1 MIDNSDNIEDLLG
14 MEVKAK
20 EYSKDTK
27 LGAFEEKYRVKVLD
41 YIHEDT
47 GKDNLSMVN
56 LSSFYKD
63 HIDIEELK
71 EDMRDVIMS
80 LETNYDDELDTLK
93 ETKQLNMLHIRFGTI
108 VNYDFQQSKCLLN
121 EMQQPFKMYWEDE
134 IKGNGAVTAF
144 EEIEKKLIRENV
156 KNMDAF
162 REFVENYT
170 KGDYEKELTEAEY
183 EEQKESIEATININ
197 KTLIYDA
204 FDNNLELEFFYTE
217 DELGFNEYF
226 EDAEIDDIIVY
237 AMRVDFENKTIN
249 TYLND
254 TKAQTMEFNTL
265 TELVSEIKSYQ
276 DDDFS
281 RAEDL
286 SAIEENLKDSIRD
299 QISLQ
304 AIEKFLSEGWLEE
317 EIEEIFDEMELE
329 LPEEYEK
336 SKKVEVE
343 KTR

>member
-41 YIHEDT
+41 YVQEDT
-47 GKDNLSMVN
+47 GKENLSMVN
-56 LSSFYKD
+56 LSSFYRD
-63 HIDIEELK
+63 HIDIEDLK
-71 EDMRDVIMS
+71 EDMKEVIAS
-80 LETNYDDELDTLK
+80 LETNFDDGFYILE
-93 ETKQLNMLHIRFGTI
+93 ETKALNMLQIRFGTM

-121 EMQQPFKMYWEDE
+121 ELQQPFKMYWEDE

-144 EEIEKKLIRENV
+144 EEIEKKLIKANA
-156 KNMDAF
+156 KSMDSF
-162 REFVENYT
+162 REFVDNYT
-170 KGDYEKELTEAEY
+170 KGDYKELTAAEY
-183 EEQKESIEATININ
+183 EEQKESIESEIKEKKN
-197 KTLIYDA
+197 LIYDA
-204 FDNNLELEFFYTE
+204 FDKKEELEFFYTE
-217 DELGFNEYF
+217 DELGFNEYL
-226 EDAEIDDIIVY
+226 EDDGIDDIIVY
-237 AMRVDFENKTIN
+237 SMKVDFENKTIN

>member
-134 IKGNGAVTAF
+134 IQYNGAVTAF

-170 KGDYEKELTEAEY
+170 KGAYEKELTEAEY
-183 EEQKESIEATININ
+183 EEQKEFIEATININ

-249 TYLND
+249 TYLNE

-286 SAIEENLKDSIRD
+286 STIEENLKDSIRD

-304 AIEKFLSEGWLEE
+304 AIEKFLSEGYSQE
-317 EIEEIFDEMELE
+317 EIEDVFDDLDIE
-329 LPEEYEK
+329 LPEESEK
-336 SKKVEVE
+336 KIVDQ

>member
-41 YIHEDT
+41 YVQEDT

-71 EDMRDVIMS
+71 EDMKEVIAS
-80 LETNYDDELDTLK
+80 LETNFDDGFYILE
-93 ETKQLNMLHIRFGTI
+93 ETKALNMLHIRFGTM

-121 EMQQPFKMYWEDE
+121 ELQQPFKMYWEDD
-134 IKGNGAVTAF
+134 IKGNLEVTAF
-144 EEIEKKLIRENV
+144 EEIEKKLIKANA
-156 KNMDAF
+156 KSMDSF
-162 REFVENYT
+162 REFVDNYT
-170 KGDYEKELTEAEY
+170 KGDYEELTVAEY
-183 EEQKESIEATININ
+183 EERKESIEAEIKEKKN
-197 KTLIYDA
+197 LIYDA
-204 FDNNLELEFFYTE
+204 FDKKEELEFFYTE
-217 DELGFNEYF
+217 DELGFNEYL
-226 EDAEIDDIIVY
+226 EDDGIDDIIVY
-237 AMRVDFENKTIN
+237 SMKVDFENKTIN

-304 AIEKFLSEGWLEE
+304 AIEKFLSEGCLEE

>member
-1 MIDNSDNIEDLLG
+1 MIDNSDNSEDLLG
-14 MEVKAK
+14 MEVKAI
-20 EYSKDTK
+20 EYCNDTK
-27 LGAFEEKYRVKVLD
+27 LGAFQEKYRVKVLD

-47 GKDNLSMVN
+47 GKENLSMVN
-56 LSSFYKD
+56 LSSFYRD
-63 HIDIEELK
+63 HIDIEDLK
-71 EDMRDVIMS
+71 EDMKEVIAS
-80 LETNYDDELDTLK
+80 LETNFDDGFYILD
-93 ETKQLNMLHIRFGTI
+93 ETKALNMLHIRFGTM
-108 VNYDFQQSKCLLN
+108 VNYDFQQSKCMLN
-121 EMQQPFKMYWEDE
+121 ELQQPFKRYWEDDE
-134 IKGNGAVTAF
+134 KGNLEVTVF
-144 EEIEKKLIRENV
+144 EEIEKKLIKENV
-156 KNMDAF
+156 KSMDAF
-162 REFVENYT
+162 REFVDNYT
-170 KGDYEKELTEAEY
+170 KGDYEKLTAAEY
-183 EEQKESIEATININ
+183 EEQKESIESEIKEKKN
-197 KTLIYDA
+197 LIYDA
-204 FDNNLELEFFYTE
+204 FDKKEELEFFYTE
-217 DELGFNEYF
+217 DELGFNEYL
-226 EDAEIDDIIVY
+226 EDDGIDDIIVY
-237 AMRVDFENKTIN
+237 SMKVDFENKTIN

-317 EIEEIFDEMELE
+317 EIEETFDEMELE

>member
-56 LSSFYKD
+56 LSSFYRD
-63 HIDIEELK
+63 HIDIEDLK
-71 EDMRDVIMS
+71 EDMKEVIAS
-80 LETNYDDELDTLK
+80 LETNFDDGFYILD
-93 ETKQLNMLHIRFGTI
+93 ETKALNMLHIRFGTM
-108 VNYDFQQSKCLLN
+108 VNYDFQQSKCMLN
-121 EMQQPFKMYWEDE
+121 ELQQPFKRYWEDDE
-134 IKGNGAVTAF
+134 KGNLEVTVF
-144 EEIEKKLIRENV
+144 EEIEKKLIKENV
-156 KNMDAF
+156 KSMDAF
-162 REFVENYT
+162 REFVDNYT
-170 KGDYEKELTEAEY
+170 KGDYEKLTAAEY
-183 EEQKESIEATININ
+183 EEQKESIESEIKEKKN
-197 KTLIYDA
+197 LIYDA
-204 FDNNLELEFFYTE
+204 FDKKEELEFFYTE
-217 DELGFNEYF
+217 DELGFNEYL
-226 EDAEIDDIIVY
+226 EDDGIDDIIVY
-237 AMRVDFENKTIN
+237 SMKVDFENKTIN

>member
-1 MIDNSDNIEDLLG
+1 MIDNSDNSEDLLG
-14 MEVKAK
+14 MEVKAI
-20 EYSKDTK
+20 EYCNDTK
-27 LGAFEEKYRVKVLD
+27 LGAFQEKYRVKVLD

-47 GKDNLSMVN
+47 GKENLSMVN
-56 LSSFYKD
+56 LSSFYRD
-63 HIDIEELK
+63 HIDIEDLK
-71 EDMRDVIMS
+71 EDMKEVIAS
-80 LETNYDDELDTLK
+80 LETNFDDGFYILD
-93 ETKQLNMLHIRFGTI
+93 ETKALNMLHIRFGTM
-108 VNYDFQQSKCLLN
+108 VNYDFQQSKCMLN
-121 EMQQPFKMYWEDE
+121 ELQQPFKRYWEDDE
-134 IKGNGAVTAF
+134 KGNLEVTVF
-144 EEIEKKLIRENV
+144 EEIEKKLIKENG
-156 KNMDAF
+156 KSMDAF
-162 REFVENYT
+162 REFVDNYT
-170 KGDYEKELTEAEY
+170 KGDYEKLTAAEY
-183 EEQKESIEATININ
+183 EEQKESIESEIKEKKN
-197 KTLIYDA
+197 LIYDA
-204 FDNNLELEFFYTE
+204 FDKKEELEFFYTE
-217 DELGFNEYF
+217 DELGFNEYL
-226 EDAEIDDIIVY
+226 EDDGIDDIIVY
-237 AMRVDFENKTIN
+237 SMKVDFENKTIN

>member
-134 IKGNGAVTAF
+134 INYNGAVTAF

-249 TYLND
+249 TYLNE

-286 SAIEENLKDSIRD
+286 STIEENLKDSIRD

-304 AIEKFLSEGWLEE
+304 AIDKFVSEGYSQE
-317 EIEEIFDEMELE
+317 EIEDVFDDLDIE
-329 LPEEYEK
+329 LPEESEK
-336 SKKVEVE
+336 KIVDQ

>member
-41 YIHEDT
+41 YVQEDT
-47 GKDNLSMVN
+47 GKENLSMVN
-56 LSSFYKD
+56 LSSFYRD
-63 HIDIEELK
+63 HIDIEDLK
-71 EDMRDVIMS
+71 EDMKEVIAS
-80 LETNYDDELDTLK
+80 LETNFDDGFYILE
-93 ETKQLNMLHIRFGTI
+93 ETKALNMLQIRFGTM

-121 EMQQPFKMYWEDE
+121 ELQQPFKMYWEDD
-134 IKGNGAVTAF
+134 IKGNLEVTAF
-144 EEIEKKLIRENV
+144 EEIEKKLIKANA
-156 KNMDAF
+156 KSMDSF
-162 REFVENYT
+162 REFVDNYT
-170 KGDYEKELTEAEY
+170 KGDYKELTAAEY
-183 EEQKESIEATININ
+183 EEQKESIESEIKEKKN
-197 KTLIYDA
+197 LIYDA
-204 FDNNLELEFFYTE
+204 FDKKEELEFFYTE
-217 DELGFNEYF
+217 DELGFNEYL
-226 EDAEIDDIIVY
+226 EDDGIDDIIVY
-237 AMRVDFENKTIN
+237 SMKVDFENKTIN

>member
-80 LETNYDDELDTLK
+80 LETNYDDDLDTLK
-93 ETKQLNMLHIRFGTI
+93 ETKQLDMLHIRFGTI

-156 KNMDAF
+156 KNMAAF
-162 REFVENYT
+162 REFVDNYT
-170 KGDYEKELTEAEY
+170 KGDYEELTAAEY
-183 EEQKESIEATININ
+183 EEQKESIEAEIKEKKN
-197 KTLIYDA
+197 LIYDA
-204 FDNNLELEFFYTE
+204 FDKKEELEFFYTE

-304 AIEKFLSEGWLEE
+304 AIEKFLSEGYSEE
-317 EIEEIFDEMELE
+317 EIEEIFDEMGMD
-329 LPEEYEK
+329 LPEESEK
-336 SKKVEVE
+336 KIVDQ

>member
-144 EEIEKKLIRENV
+144 EELEDKLIRENV

-162 REFVENYT
+162 REFVKNYT

-183 EEQKESIEATININ
+183 EEQKEFIEATININ

-249 TYLND
+249 TYLNE

-286 SAIEENLKDSIRD
+286 STIEENLKDSIRD

-304 AIEKFLSEGWLEE
+304 AIDKFVSEGYSQE
-317 EIEEIFDEMELE
+317 EIEDVFDDLDIE
-329 LPEEYEK
+329 LPEESEK
-336 SKKVEVE
+336 KIVDQ

>member
-41 YIHEDT
+41 YVQEDT

-71 EDMRDVIMS
+71 EDMKEVIAS
-80 LETNYDDELDTLK
+80 LETNFDDGFYILE
-93 ETKQLNMLHIRFGTI
+93 ETKALNMLHIRFGTM

-121 EMQQPFKMYWEDE
+121 ELQQPFKMYWEDD
-134 IKGNGAVTAF
+134 IKGNLEVTAF
-144 EEIEKKLIRENV
+144 EEIEKKLIKENA
-156 KNMDAF
+156 KSMDAF
-162 REFVENYT
+162 REFVDNYT
-170 KGDYEKELTEAEY
+170 KGDYEELTAAEY
-183 EEQKESIEATININ
+183 EEQKESIESEIKEKKN
-197 KTLIYDA
+197 LIHEA
-204 FDNNLELEFFYTE
+204 FDKKEELEFFYTE
-217 DELGFNEYF
+217 DELGFNEYL
-226 EDAEIDDIIVY
+226 EDDGIDDIIVY
-237 AMRVDFENKTIN
+237 SMKVDFENKTIN

-304 AIEKFLSEGWLEE
+304 AIEKFLSEGYSEE
-317 EIEEIFDEMELE
+317 EIEEIFNELDIE

>member
-41 YIHEDT
+41 YVQEDT

-156 KNMDAF
+156 KSMDSF
-162 REFVENYT
+162 REFVDNYT
-170 KGDYEKELTEAEY
+170 KGDYEELTAAEY
-183 EEQKESIEATININ
+183 EEQKESIESEIKEKKN
-197 KTLIYDA
+197 LIYDA
-204 FDNNLELEFFYTE
+204 FDKKEELEFFYTE
-217 DELGFNEYF
+217 DELGFNEYL
-226 EDAEIDDIIVY
+226 EDDGIDDIIVY
-237 AMRVDFENKTIN
+237 SMKVDFENKTIN

-304 AIEKFLSEGWLEE
+304 AIDKFVSEGYSQE
-317 EIEEIFDEMELE
+317 EIEDVFDDLDIE
-329 LPEEYEK
+329 LPEESEK
-336 SKKVEVE
+336 KIVDQ

>member
-144 EEIEKKLIRENV
+144 EKIEKKLIRENV

-183 EEQKESIEATININ
+183 EEQKEYIEAEIKEKKNF
-197 KTLIYDA
+197 IYDA
-204 FDNNLELEFFYTE
+204 FDKKEELEFFYTE

-226 EDAEIDDIIVY
+226 EDAGIDDIIVY
-237 AMRVDFENKTIN
+237 SMRVDFENKTIN

-286 SAIEENLKDSIRD
+286 STIEENLKDSIRD

-304 AIEKFLSEGWLEE
+304 AIEKFLSEGYSEE
-317 EIEEIFDEMELE
+317 EIEDVFDELDIE
-329 LPEEYEK
+329 LPEEAEK
-336 SKKVEVE
+336 KIVDQ

>member
-144 EEIEKKLIRENV
+144 EKIEKKLIRENV

-183 EEQKESIEATININ
+183 EEQKEYIEAEIKEKKNF
-197 KTLIYDA
+197 IYDA
-204 FDNNLELEFFYTE
+204 FDKKEELEFFYTE

-249 TYLND
+249 TYLNE

-286 SAIEENLKDSIRD
+286 STIEENLKDSIRD

-304 AIEKFLSEGWLEE
+304 AIDKFVSEGYSQE
-317 EIEEIFDEMELE
+317 EIEDVFDDLDIE
-329 LPEEYEK
+329 LPEESEK
-336 SKKVEVE
+336 KIVDQ

>member
-41 YIHEDT
+41 YVHEDT
-47 GKDNLSMVN
+47 GKENLSMVN
-56 LSSFYKD
+56 LSSFYRD
-63 HIDIEELK
+63 HIDIEDLK
-71 EDMRDVIMS
+71 EDMKEVIAS
-80 LETNYDDELDTLK
+80 LETNFDDGFYILE
-93 ETKQLNMLHIRFGTI
+93 ETKALNMLQIRFGTM

-121 EMQQPFKMYWEDE
+121 ELQQPFKMYWEDD
-134 IKGNGAVTAF
+134 IKGNLEVTAF
-144 EEIEKKLIRENV
+144 EEIEKKLIKANA
-156 KNMDAF
+156 KSMDSF
-162 REFVENYT
+162 REFVDNYT
-170 KGDYEKELTEAEY
+170 KGDYKELTAAEY
-183 EEQKESIEATININ
+183 EEQKESIESEIKEKKN
-197 KTLIYDA
+197 LIYDA
-204 FDNNLELEFFYTE
+204 FDKKEELEFFYTE
-217 DELGFNEYF
+217 DELGFNEYL
-226 EDAEIDDIIVY
+226 EDDGIDDIIVY
-237 AMRVDFENKTIN
+237 SMKVDFENKTIN

>member
-144 EEIEKKLIRENV
+144 EKIEKKLIRENV

-162 REFVENYT
+162 REFVDNYT

-183 EEQKESIEATININ
+183 EEQKEYIEAEIKEKKNF
-197 KTLIYDA
+197 IYDA
-204 FDNNLELEFFYTE
+204 FDKKEELEFFYTE

-226 EDAEIDDIIVY
+226 EDAGIDDIIVY
-237 AMRVDFENKTIN
+237 SMRVDFENKTIN

-286 SAIEENLKDSIRD
+286 STIEENLKDSIRD

-304 AIEKFLSEGWLEE
+304 AIDKFVSEGYSQE
-317 EIEEIFDEMELE
+317 EIEDVFDDLDIE
-329 LPEEYEK
+329 LPEESEK
-336 SKKVEVE
+336 KIVDQ

>member
-47 GKDNLSMVN
+47 GKDNLSLVT

-93 ETKQLNMLHIRFGTI
+93 ETKALNMLHIRFGTI
-108 VNYDFQQSKCLLN
+108 VNYDFQQAKCLLN

-156 KNMDAF
+156 KNMAAF
-162 REFVENYT
+162 REFVDNYT
-170 KGDYEKELTEAEY
+170 KGDYEELTVAEY
-183 EEQKESIEATININ
+183 EERKESIEAEIKEKKN
-197 KTLIYDA
+197 LIYDA
-204 FDNNLELEFFYTE
+204 FDKKEELEFFYTE
-217 DELGFNEYF
+217 DELGFNEYL
-226 EDAEIDDIIVY
+226 EDDGIDDIIVY
-237 AMRVDFENKTIN
+237 SMKVDFENKTIN

-304 AIEKFLSEGWLEE
+304 AIEKFLSEGYSEE
-317 EIEEIFDEMELE
+317 EIEEIFNELDIE

>member
-1 MIDNSDNIEDLLG
+1 MIDNSDNIKDLLG
-14 MEVKAK
+14 MEVKAI
-20 EYSKDTK
+20 EYCNDTK

-41 YIHEDT
+41 YVHEDT
-47 GKDNLSMVN
+47 GKENLSMVN
-56 LSSFYKD
+56 LCSFYRD
-63 HIDIEELK
+63 HIDIKELK

-80 LETNYDDELDTLK
+80 LETNYDDELDVLK
-93 ETKQLNMLHIRFGTI
+93 ETRTLNMLHIRFGQM
-108 VNYDFQQSKCLLN
+108 VNYDFQQTKCLLN
-121 EMQQPFKMYWEDE
+121 ELQQPFKRYWEDG
-134 IKGNGAVTAF
+134 IAGNLEGSVF
-144 EEIEKKLIRENV
+144 EEIGEKLIRENI
-156 KNMDAF
+156 KSMDAF

-170 KGDYEKELTEAEY
+170 KGDYEEELTEEEY
-183 EEQKESIEATININ
+183 EEQKEYILAEIKEKKN
-197 KTLIYDA
+197 LIYDD
-204 FDNNLELEFFYTE
+204 FDKKEELEFFYTE

-226 EDAEIDDIIVY
+226 EDAGIDDIIVY
-237 AMRVDFENKTIN
+237 SMKVDFENKTIN

-286 SAIEENLKDSIRD
+286 SAFEENLKDSIRD

-304 AIEKFLSEGWLEE
+304 AIEKFVSEGYSEE
-317 EIEEIFDEMELE
+317 EIEDIFDEMDIE
-329 LPEEYEK
+329 LPEEAEK
-336 SKKVEVE
+336 KIANQ

>member
-134 IKGNGAVTAF
+134 INYNGAVTAF

-204 FDNNLELEFFYTE
+204 FDNNLELEFFSTE

-249 TYLND
+249 TYLNE

-286 SAIEENLKDSIRD
+286 STIEENLKDSIRD

-304 AIEKFLSEGWLEE
+304 AIDKFVSEGYSQE
-317 EIEEIFDEMELE
+317 EIEDVFDDLDIE
-329 LPEEYEK
+329 LPEESEK
-336 SKKVEVE
+336 KIVDQ

>member
-1 MIDNSDNIEDLLG
+1 

-134 IKGNGAVTAF
+134 INYNGAVTAF

-183 EEQKESIEATININ
+183 EEQKEYIEAEIKEKKN
-197 KTLIYDA
+197 LIYDA
-204 FDNNLELEFFYTE
+204 FDKKEELEFFYTE

-249 TYLND
+249 TYLNE

-286 SAIEENLKDSIRD
+286 STIEENLKDSIRD

-304 AIEKFLSEGWLEE
+304 AIDKFVSEGYSQE
-317 EIEEIFDEMELE
+317 EIEDVFDDLDIE
-329 LPEEYEK
+329 LPEESEK
-336 SKKVEVE
+336 KIVDQ

>member
-14 MEVKAK
+14 MEVKAI
-20 EYSKDTK
+20 EYCNDTK

-304 AIEKFLSEGWLEE
+304 AIEKFLSEGYSEE
-317 EIEEIFDEMELE
+317 EIEEIFDEMGMD
-329 LPEEYEK
+329 LPEESEK
-336 SKKVEVE
+336 KIVDQ